1 MPTDIFQFT
10 SKIDVVQIATTL
22 VVAGFIAW
30 IVGLFVVRRGLR
42 RAQRQTA
49 FDHRLAWHE
58 KTLRALN
65 EFRRMTWD
73 FTTNKSAGEK
83 KSIIIE
89 GLDKSASNIEDCFNE
104 AAAFAERRVLR
115 ELVSLESRLS
125 SLHAMIKDLGS
136 DDVDR
141 ELIQNLVRLVP
152 ATDNLTVTIAQE
164 IRKQLNLGK
173 IRARDL
179 AKKEIGQES
188 KWSLE

>member
-1 MPTDIFQFT
+1 MPIDVFQFT
-10 SKIDVVQIATTL
+10 SKIDVGQIATTL
-22 VVAGFIAW
+22 VVAGFTAW
-30 IVGLFVVRRGLR
+30 IVGLFVVRQGLR

-49 FDHRLAWHE
+49 FDHRLAWYE

-65 EFRRMTWD
+65 EFRRRTWD

-83 KSIIIE
+83 KITIIE

-136 DDVDR
+136 DDVGR

-152 ATDNLTVTIAQE
+152 ATDNLTVTIAQG